1 MKLGFEESQA
11 IYDSGSQNA
20 QALTEHWL
28 HTTAFCP
35 GCGHSNLSRFPNNSP
50 VADFFCS
57 ACGEQFEL
65 KSQKTKFGAK
75 IVDGA
80 YHTMIERLNGPDNP
94 NLLLMNYERDSG
106 VANLIVVPKQFFAPE
121 IIEERKPLSKNARRA
136 GWVGCNILFRQ
147 IPESGK
153 IFIVKDRVPQS
164 PASVREQWRR
174 NLFLREEPTGAR
186 GWLLTV
192 MKCVELVGK
201 AEFSLDE
208 VYASEAYIRRI
219 YPENRHIREK
229 IRQQLQV
236 LRDAGFLDFLGRGR
250 YRLRK

>member
-1 MKLGFEESQA
+1 M
-11 IYDSGSQNA
+11 
-20 QALTEHWL
+20 
-28 HTTAFCP
+28 
-35 GCGHSNLSRFPNNSP
+35 
-50 VADFFCS
+50 
-57 ACGEQFEL
+57 
-65 KSQKTKFGAK
+65 
-75 IVDGA
+75 
-80 YHTMIERLNGPDNP
+80 
-94 NLLLMNYERDSG
+94 
-106 VANLIVVPKQFFAPE
+106 
-121 IIEERKPLSKNARRA
+121 
-136 GWVGCNILFRQ
+136 
-147 IPESGK
+147 
-153 IFIVKDRVPQS
+153 KDRVPQS

-192 MKCVELVGK
+192 MKCVELLGK